1 MSFGLRVCDAMSG
14 IEIAYD
20 GTVPYAYAMR
30 CPVLRSRMVLLPVRG
45 GEDPSPP
52 AGTKSPST
60 NLHSLRNQ
68 ILFCAAR
75 TKHRAR
81 RSQIKKPT
89 CCVRSVPGA
98 RIIVFDFAVSVSPY
112 AHALRDL
119 GHMSDPISGTKPGC
133 VATRFRWLCTS
144 KRSTGALH
152 SRAKSNAIC
161 PQMTPPPFL
170 WTTCCFWKVRGR

>member
-1 MSFGLRVCDAMSG
+1 MEPVLVLDGAVLMSFGLRVCDAMSG

-52 AGTKSPST
+52 
-60 NLHSLRNQ
+60 
-68 ILFCAAR
+68 AAR